1 MVEAFFPEEGSFRTS
16 VEEKML
22 DHLQNFLIMMEDEK
36 ISGVTESLG
45 YNTGNEI
52 SAKKSEAKI
61 NPAGV

>member
-36 ISGVTESLG
+36 IPGVTDSLG
-45 YNTGNEI
+45 YNTGNET

>member
-1 MVEAFFPEEGSFRTS
+1 
-16 VEEKML
+16 ML

-36 ISGVTESLG
+36 ISGVTDSLG
-45 YNTGNEI
+45 YNTGNET

>member
-36 ISGVTESLG
+36 ISGVTDSLG
-45 YNTGNEI
+45 YNTGNET
-52 SAKKSEAKI
+52 SAKKLEAKI